1 VFGFAFSTVKTFK
14 EFHDRVF
21 RPFVFDLYDLYRT
34 SYRRGVIK
42 RIRFYSRFASIIN
55 KIPIR
60 RARTRHSG
68 PKYDHV
74 STATLGH
81 GIGENVRTRRPR
93 YLFALK
99 SSCCQPYT
107 RFEHRRHRDNDP
119 ETFST
124 KSNYISDR
132 IRTDTC
138 RNIFCANNDHATRF
152 FTRVIVTN

>member
-1 VFGFAFSTVKTFK
+1 MFGFAFSTVKTFK

-107 RFEHRRHRDNDP
+107 RFEHRRPSRQRPGD
-119 ETFST
+119 
-124 KSNYISDR
+124 
-132 IRTDTC
+132 
-138 RNIFCANNDHATRF
+138 IFHKKQLYFRPYTYRYLSKYLL
-152 FTRVIVTN
+152 REQ